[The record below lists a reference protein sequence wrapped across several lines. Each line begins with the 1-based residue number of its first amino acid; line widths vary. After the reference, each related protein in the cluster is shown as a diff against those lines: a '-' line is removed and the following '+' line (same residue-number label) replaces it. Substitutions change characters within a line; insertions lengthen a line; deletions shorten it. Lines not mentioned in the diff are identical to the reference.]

1 MNHREN
7 APLNAAVAFSSGLGM
22 AGATLG
28 LAPPP
33 RHRRRRRSLKSRI
46 RHRFWRIA
54 DRSANAALWT
64 FLSLPV
70 LWLIYAVK
78 SMLGIDIFPGM
89 GGIHMDPA
97 NIAKQLGY
105 FFQ

>member
-1 MNHREN
+1 
-7 APLNAAVAFSSGLGM
+7 M

-33 RHRRRRRSLKSRI
+33 QRRRRRRSLRRRI
-46 RHRFWRIA
+46 RHRLWRLA

-64 FLSLPV
+64 LLALPP
-70 LWLIYAVK
+70 LWLLYAIK

-89 GGIHMDPA
+89 GGLHIDPG
-97 NIAKQLGY
+97 NIARQFE
-105 FFQ
+105 FFFR